1 MMISIVIDDVWVE
14 IVDDTW
20 IKPRILAQGQS

>member
-1 MMISIVIDDVWVE
+1 MIDIVIDDIWVK

-20 IKPRILAQGQS
+20 IKPGVLAQGQS